1 MAGAKGVKI
10 AALDLPD
17 SADPGDLVTARVDAT
32 NTSNFIGPWDPD
44 RCNSG
49 NAGLLVE
56 GVVVGPNGEEHVGDS
71 VCAPQHDIIT
81 SYEVTSEVTFE
92 VPERDGTHRYSAYIR
107 TVETQK
113 ESSRLSESIDVYGNG
128 SDAPETPGGDGD
140 LSGPDSPLWG
150 GGIGGGSDGE
160 GPSQVQIAL
169 GLVLVIALLY
179 SAGQLATFNVGGG
192 AAA

>member
-17 SADPGDLVTARVDAT
+17 AADPGDQVTARVDAT

-56 GVVVGPNGEEHVGDS
+56 GVVVAPDGEEHVGDS

-81 SYEVTSEVTFE
+81 SYEVTSEVTFQ
-92 VPERDGTHRYSAYIR
+92 VPEGDGTHRYDAYIR
-107 TVETQK
+107 TVETQE
-113 ESSRLSESIDVYGNG
+113 ESSRLSESIDVYGDG
-128 SDAPETPGGDGD
+128 SDVPEESGGDDD

-150 GGIGGGSDGE
+150 GGFGGGTDGE
-160 GPSQVQIAL
+160 GPSQVQIAI
-169 GLVLVIALLY
+169 GLVLLIAVLY
-179 SAGQLATFNVGGG
+179 SAGQLATFNVGGS
-192 AAA
+192 